1 VALVLNTVNEDLIQC
16 HCFKTDP
23 SHVFEDNCITSAAR
37 NQLVDKHALCW
48 QRKVRP
54 IGITV
59 VVVCRCSELHYNH
72 INTGYRFTKAL
83 TQIVKLRNYFL
94 L

>member
-37 NQLVDKHALCW
+37 NQLVDKHALC
-48 QRKVRP
+48 
-54 IGITV
+54 
-59 VVVCRCSELHYNH
+59 
-72 INTGYRFTKAL
+72 
-83 TQIVKLRNYFL
+83 
-94 L
+94 